1 MTDKR
6 LLYSGCT
13 IEYGFKRIGGKYK
26 GRIIWYINSHGVLR
40 FGELKRMIAGI
51 TTKMLTSTL
60 RELEEDGLLNREVYH
75 QVPPKVEYT
84 LTDFGRELLPLIAE
98 VIRWSEKLMEKD
110 PAMKP
115 FADWEPDAEK
125 KKGSSK
131 DLSE

>member
-1 MTDKR
+1 MTQKR

-60 RELEEDGLLNREVYH
+60 RELEEDGLIHREVYH

-84 LTDFGRELLPLIAE
+84 LTDSGKELLPLIAQ
-98 VIRWSEKLMEKD
+98 VITWAEKLMKKD
-110 PAMKP
+110 PAMKSYK
-115 FADWEPDAEK
+115 DWKP
-125 KKGSSK
+125 
-131 DLSE
+131 